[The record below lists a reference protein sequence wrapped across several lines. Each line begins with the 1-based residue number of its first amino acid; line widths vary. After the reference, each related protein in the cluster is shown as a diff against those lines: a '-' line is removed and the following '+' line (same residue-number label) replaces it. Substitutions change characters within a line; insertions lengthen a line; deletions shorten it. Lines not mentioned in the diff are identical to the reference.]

1 MKLKAKL
8 TFGVGF
14 LFFMILLLA
23 IVSGYY
29 VYRLKKDTNNILVD
43 NYNTLHY
50 SRNMLLALEDLHTN
64 EKGIAQFEHNLSLQ
78 KRNVTEPG
86 ERAVTERIDHH
97 FLSLAKQLKDS
108 TIAAD
113 LHKDIFQ
120 LMYLNMQAI
129 ENKNNIANATAEKAI
144 LAISIVGAICFMI
157 AFVLLVNLPLAIA
170 DPIVQLT
177 DSIKQI
183 AAGNYKRRLHF
194 KRKDEFGEV
203 AQSFNTM
210 AQKLEEYTESKLG
223 KILQHK
229 KRIEALID
237 NMHDAV
243 IGIDE
248 EKRVLFANEP
258 ACLLSG
264 LKHAEFEGQKLV
276 GIASS
281 NDLIRKLLDRINAL
295 NQQSEH
301 LGLVQIFAYGKDNYF
316 ELEVIDINV
325 VPTGEESSQFIGQF
339 ILLKNVTSFKERD
352 VAKTNFIGTVS
363 HELKT
368 PIASIRMGI
377 QLLENKRIGELNEEQ
392 KDLLEGIADDT
403 ERLLKITG
411 ELLDIAQVESGTIQM
426 KLNPATIGPIIDYA
440 LLANRSMLD
449 QKKIQLR
456 VELEEELPMVF
467 IDNEKTAWV
476 LTNLLS
482 NAIRYSDEGGAIC
495 LAVKRM
501 GARVLLRVED
511 QGQGIPVQYLAKI
524 FDRYFRVPGGT
535 KEGTGLG
542 LSISKEFIESMGGEI
557 DVQSV
562 FGTGSAFFVYLP
574 IVPLKQST

>member
-64 EKGIAQFEHNLSLQ
+64 GKSIALFEHNLRLQ

-86 ERAVTERIDHH
+86 ERAVTERVDHH
-97 FLSLAKQLKDS
+97 FLSLTKQLKDS

-170 DPIVQLT
+170 GPIVQLT

-264 LKHAEFEGQKLV
+264 LKHAEFEGQKLAE
-276 GIASS
+276 IASS

-325 VPTGEESSQFIGQF
+325 IPTGEESSQFIGQF
-339 ILLKNVTSFKERD
+339 ILLRNVTSFKERD

-449 QKKIQLR
+449 QKKIQLQ

-562 FGTGSAFFVYLP
+562 FGTGSTFFVYLP
-574 IVPLKQST
+574 IAPLKQST

>member
-64 EKGIAQFEHNLSLQ
+64 GKSIALFEHNLSLQ

-86 ERAVTERIDHH
+86 ERAVTERVDHH

-157 AFVLLVNLPLAIA
+157 AFVLLVNLPLAIVG
-170 DPIVQLT
+170 PIVQLT

-276 GIASS
+276 EIASS

-301 LGLVQIFAYGKDNYF
+301 LVLVQIFAYGKDNYF

-339 ILLKNVTSFKERD
+339 ILLRNVTSFKERD

-377 QLLENKRIGELNEEQ
+377 QLLENKRIGALNEEQ

-449 QKKIQLR
+449 QKKIQLQ

-562 FGTGSAFFVYLP
+562 FGTGSTFFVYLP
-574 IVPLKQST
+574 IAPLKQST

>member
-1 MKLKAKL
+1 
-8 TFGVGF
+8 
-14 LFFMILLLA
+14 MILLLA

-64 EKGIAQFEHNLSLQ
+64 GKSIALFEHNLRLQ

-86 ERAVTERIDHH
+86 ERTVTERVGQH
-97 FLSLAKQLKDS
+97 FLSLKKQLKDAK
-108 TIAAD
+108 IAAD
-113 LHKDIFQ
+113 LNKDIFQ

-129 ENKNNIANATAEKAI
+129 EYKNNIANATAEKAI

-170 DPIVQLT
+170 GPIVQLT

-264 LKHAEFEGQKLV
+264 LKHAAFEGRKLAE
-276 GIASS
+276 IASS
-281 NDLIRKLLDRINAL
+281 NDLISRLLDRVNSL

-301 LGLVQIFAYGKDNYF
+301 LGLVQIFAYGKENYF

-377 QLLENKRIGELNEEQ
+377 QLLENKRIGALNEEQ

-440 LLANRSMLD
+440 LLANRAMLD
-449 QKKIQLR
+449 QKQIQIA
-456 VELEEELPMVF
+456 VEVEKDLPMIY

-482 NAIRYSDEGGAIC
+482 NAIRYSDEGGAISV
-495 LAVKRM
+495 AVKKI

-511 QGQGIPVQYLAKI
+511 QGQGIPAQYLAKI
-524 FDRYFRVPGGT
+524 FDRYFRVPGST

-562 FGTGSAFFVYLP
+562 FGTGSTFFVYLP
-574 IVPLKQST
+574 IASLKQNT

>member
-64 EKGIAQFEHNLSLQ
+64 GKSIALFEHNLRLQ

-86 ERAVTERIDHH
+86 ERTVTERVGQH
-97 FLSLAKQLKDS
+97 FLSLKKQLKDAK
-108 TIAAD
+108 IAAD
-113 LHKDIFQ
+113 LNKDIFQ

-129 ENKNNIANATAEKAI
+129 EYKNNIANATAEKAI

-170 DPIVQLT
+170 GPIVQLT

-264 LKHAEFEGQKLV
+264 LKHAAFEGRKLAE
-276 GIASS
+276 IASS
-281 NDLIRKLLDRINAL
+281 NDLISRLLDRVNSL

-301 LGLVQIFAYGKDNYF
+301 LGLVQIFAYGKENYF

-377 QLLENKRIGELNEEQ
+377 QLLENKRIGALNEEQ

-440 LLANRSMLD
+440 LLANRAMLD
-449 QKKIQLR
+449 QKQIQIA
-456 VELEEELPMVF
+456 VEVEKDLPMIY

-482 NAIRYSDEGGAIC
+482 NAIRYSDEGGAISV
-495 LAVKRM
+495 AVKKI

-511 QGQGIPVQYLAKI
+511 QGQGIPAQYLAKI
-524 FDRYFRVPGGT
+524 FDRYFRVPGST

-562 FGTGSAFFVYLP
+562 FGTGSTFFVYLP
-574 IVPLKQST
+574 IASLKQNT

>member
-170 DPIVQLT
+170 GPIVQLT

-276 GIASS
+276 EIASS

-449 QKKIQLR
+449 QKKIQLQ

-574 IVPLKQST
+574 IAPLKQST